1 MAKSTSKSAAKAA
14 KAAAA
19 PASIVDQIKAK
30 SSSTATDESSKKK
43 DKKEKKEK
51 KDKKKAKAG
60 DLEPAAEDESAPAKK
75 DKKDKKRK
83 ASSDA
88 DADTPAA
95 AAATK
100 KSRSNANANGEW
112 TYTEHPDVASMP
124 LSDVQTY
131 YESNQMT
138 LEGHDGECFRPVQQF
153 AHTGLPAAI
162 MNVFTGFSQ
171 PTPIQAAAWPIA
183 LRNRDLIAI
192 AETGSGKTLGFTVP
206 ALVHVQNQKLRDAA
220 KPRKSNQ
227 PAVLVVLPTRELAM
241 QVADVVSE
249 SGAHSGVRGAVVYG
263 GVPKREQLATL
274 TARGGADIVVGTP
287 GRLVDLA
294 ITDNGALDLSRVSL
308 VVLDE
313 ADRMLDLGF
322 EKDIRAL
329 LGAVRAVGDRQTL
342 MFSATWPMGVR
353 TLAAE
358 FLRDPVKL
366 TIGDDELAASANVTQ
381 IVEVMKDSEA
391 THPRGKERR
400 LLDLLAKYHKPKKA
414 KVLVFALYKKEAQR
428 IEDAVR
434 RAGYNVVGIHGDK
447 AQAQRTQALG
457 QFRDGSAPV
466 LVATDVAARGLDIPA
481 VEYVINVTFP
491 LTIEDYVHRIGRTG
505 RAGRSGIAHTLFT
518 AQDKSHAGELV
529 NVLRQANQTVPQ
541 DLLKF
546 GTTVK
551 KKEHKAYGAF
561 FKEVDPSVKATKIT
575 FDSDDDE

>member
-30 SSSTATDESSKKK
+30 SESTAAADESSKKK
-43 DKKEKKEK
+43 GKKEKKD
-51 KDKKKAKAG
+51 KDKKKAKAA
-60 DLEPAAEDESAPAKK
+60 DPEPTEEPATANK

-83 ASSDA
+83 AASDA

-100 KSRSNANANGEW
+100 KPRSNANGEW
-112 TYTEHPDVASMP
+112 TYTEHADVASMP

-131 YESNQMT
+131 YETNQMT

-153 AHTGLPAAI
+153 AHTGLPASI
-162 MNVFTGFSQ
+162 MQIFTGFAQ

-206 ALVHVQNQKLRDAA
+206 ALVHVANQKLRDAA

-366 TIGDDELAASANVTQ
+366 TIGDDELAASVNVTQ
-381 IVEVMKDSEA
+381 IVEVMKDSDA

-428 IEDAVR
+428 IEDTVR

-561 FKEVDPSVKATKIT
+561 FKEVDPSIKATKIT